1 MPKFNIYKINIANRQ
16 ALINK
21 LHSVNMEQTGNF
33 EINGYQ
39 LDFYL
44 STNPDS
50 VEIWWT
56 DLYSRFIPNNPRPEN
71 LIYYACLLLYRDEIC
86 YAISLGK
93 THFYL
98 KDFCDPEFGINLA
111 ERIID
116 VENLRL
122 KNSKFYKS
130 KKNKTITSFSNNTA
144 LDYDSGESLHFLKSK
159 TIDLLQWGN
168 IASFGHSVQ
177 LNLDINI
184 NDLPSLINRI
194 ENKLQ
199 EPVLANFPKAEL
211 IKDQIEIERLDAMVS
226 NAIISNDPNVGNEE
240 FDLSGIDFIFTDNAL
255 FQFKLKRTN
264 IESEIYSD
272 LSIEN
277 LKEFILDNHIDLHQN
292 LNDIQV
298 KFLREEGRNF
308 TKTVKT
314 ILQYITEERE
324 ALIDGKWHK
333 FNQSYINLLNDKVK
347 KITLNYDPS
356 MNYIANIEEDTFN
369 NQREA
374 EGYKN
379 LHTENI
385 MLARRYKVEKMDLY
399 KDSTLYFVKKGNPQ
413 KLNYVIDQAMNTL
426 QLLKNNEFVIEENGE
441 EMEIKK
447 ICLWFLIDRVNDVN
461 NLADFNSLIF
471 IMKLDNLYKEVVDSS
486 LLLECNVNYYN
497 RA

>member
-21 LHSVNMEQTGNF
+21 LHSVNMEQTGNL

-56 DLYSRFIPNNPRPEN
+56 DLYSRFIQNNPRPEN

-98 KDFCDPEFGINLA
+98 KDFCDSEFGINLA

-159 TIDLLQWGN
+159 TIDSLQWGN

-199 EPVLANFPKAEL
+199 EPVLANFPKAES
-211 IKDQIEIERLDAMVS
+211 IKDHVEIERLDAMIS

-240 FDLSGIDFIFTDNAL
+240 FDLSGIDFIFTDNTL
-255 FQFKLKRTN
+255 FQFKLKGTN
-264 IESEIYSD
+264 IESEIYLD

-277 LKEFILDNHIDLHQN
+277 LKEFILNNHIDLHQN

-314 ILQYITEERE
+314 ILQYITDERE
-324 ALIDGKWHK
+324 TLIDGKWHK

-347 KITLNYDPS
+347 KILLNYDPS
-356 MNYIANIEEDTFN
+356 MNYNANIEEDVFN

-399 KDSTLYFVKKGNPQ
+399 KDDTLFFVKKGTP
-413 KLNYVIDQAMNTL
+413 KTLNYVIDQAMNTL
-426 QLLKNNEFVIEENGE
+426 QLLKNNEFIIEENGE
-441 EMEIKK
+441 EMGVKK
-447 ICLWFLIDRVNDVN
+447 ICLWFLIDRVTNVN
-461 NLADFNSLIF
+461 TLADFNSLIF
-471 IMKLDNLYKEVVDSS
+471 IMKLNNLYKEVVDSS
-486 LLLECNVNYYN
+486 LLLECNINYYN